1 MTQEDKRNIAY
12 ILRRETGC
20 GIMEAIIAIE
30 KLIEVLKNKPL
41 TILDNPSQIKITW
54 E

>member
-12 ILRRETGC
+12 ILRCETGC
-20 GIMEAIIAIE
+20 GIKEAIDAIE
-30 KLIEVLKNKPL
+30 DLIEVLKNKPL
-41 TILDNPSQIKITW
+41 TILDYPLRIKITW